1 MLHGTMRTVH
11 GPAAAAIM
19 VTLLAASG
27 CGASSEV
34 RSKEVSHVR
43 AITALYQQAAV
54 KLNRN
59 PANKQEFKT
68 GIAQSQIDP
77 QVFGV
82 GSTDELFVSERD
94 GKPLVI
100 IYGTPPKG
108 IARELIVYEQEGVEG
123 VRRVGFKLGK
133 VEDADAARFAEL
145 VPTP

>member
-1 MLHGTMRTVH
+1 MLHRPMRTVY
-11 GPAAAAIM
+11 GPAAGVAL
-19 VTLLAASG
+19 VLLAASG
-27 CGASSEV
+27 CGGASAEV

-43 AITALYQQAAV
+43 AITALYQQTAV

-59 PANKQEFKT
+59 PVNEQEFKT

-82 GSTDELFVSERD
+82 GSTDELFASERD

-100 IYGTPPKG
+100 IYGTPPKE